1 MSSHRK
7 AALAGSAA
15 VLTLVLTACDNGDAG
30 AASGSSTAS
39 TSTPATT
46 ASTGMSQSAGTTDGA
61 GTMFAAMMVAHHQDG
76 IKLAQMAV
84 SKASNVGV
92 KEVAQR
98 ALKSQQQEL
107 PQLQTIARSGGMSA
121 MPPEDPIQ
129 KFTQQQMA
137 RLQTLSGTQFDRT
150 WLDTFSSHH
159 MSAIMMSDT
168 AMPASSG
175 DAKALQQ
182 KIHDEQLKD
191 VSDMNTLRAK
201 LGN

>member
-1 MSSHRK
+1 
-7 AALAGSAA
+7 
-15 VLTLVLTACDNGDAG
+15 
-30 AASGSSTAS
+30 
-39 TSTPATT
+39 
-46 ASTGMSQSAGTTDGA
+46 MSQSAGTTDAA

-84 SKASNVGV
+84 SKASNAGV

-98 ALKSQQQEL
+98 ALTSQQAEL

-137 RLQTLSGTQFDRT
+137 RLQALSGAQFDRM

-175 DAKALQQ
+175 DAKVLQQ

-191 VSDMNTLRAK
+191 VSDMNTLREK